1 MSESKPQ
8 LEVHPF
14 ERRKSENA
22 VMRKQYET
30 LTSSDSLVKRW
41 IAIAA
46 EFLNPPAKLKDE

>member
-1 MSESKPQ
+1 MFEGKPQ

-46 EFLNPPAKLKDE
+46 EFLNPPAKRKD